1 MISDECHF
9 WERKEH
15 ITYFTMLLNL
25 CELDNDADWFPGLC
39 LEHIPNE
46 HPVFFVVLN
55 VAGFP
60 NSKWEQSAKAHRL
73 LTIPCLYFAG
83 GTWILN
89 VNI

>member
-9 WERKEH
+9 WERRNVSLIKQ
-15 ITYFTMLLNL
+15 MLLNL

-60 NSKWEQSAKAHRL
+60 
-73 LTIPCLYFAG
+73 T
-83 GTWILN
+83 LN
-89 VNI
+89 RNN